1 MWTPTVVLDISF
13 AIDQDKDFPL
23 TSVFGNNPLPVI
35 VKRFKQNC
43 LSVCKENLAD
53 KESTVCAS
61 AVDPNYE
68 IYHPIIDTIPML

>member
-43 LSVCKENLAD
+43 
-53 KESTVCAS
+53 
-61 AVDPNYE
+61 
-68 IYHPIIDTIPML
+68 